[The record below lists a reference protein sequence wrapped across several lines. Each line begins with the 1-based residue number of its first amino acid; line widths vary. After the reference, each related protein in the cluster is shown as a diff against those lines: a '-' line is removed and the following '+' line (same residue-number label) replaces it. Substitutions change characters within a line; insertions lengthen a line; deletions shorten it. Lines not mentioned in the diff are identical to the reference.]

1 MQEPS
6 PYLVQRTYRQAE
18 PDTVELSAEAAP
30 EGPALNLRDY
40 WRVVRKHLELI
51 AAVFFGAVFLT
62 GMIVLAMTPYYTAKS
77 LLLIEQSGPQVLNI
91 KDLIAEP
98 PNDNQHDYYQT
109 QYEILAA
116 RSLAAQVIKSLEL
129 EEHPLFRRGGIF
141 AALWHGVR
149 SVAGA
154 ISPRAGSTPRAATLG
169 VSPEIID
176 AYLSRLSIT
185 PRPDTR
191 LVAVEFSTP
200 DPVLSARIVNAH
212 VQTYI
217 RQGMELHAQAG
228 REAQHFLEDKLIDLR
243 ERVEKS
249 EAALNAYR
257 RDRGIVTFELHDRG
271 RIMMQNLSDLS
282 KALTTAETA
291 RIDLEAQE
299 ELIHKGDY
307 ASLPAVVSS
316 TLIQNL
322 KGAVAQLSAQYAAMA
337 DQFNDDYPPLSELK
351 AKLEDS
357 RKHLDLEV
365 QRMAQSV
372 ESSYQAALAR
382 ERDLEAEVQVE
393 KTRAMALNDASLQDA
408 VLAREV
414 DTNRQLYRSV
424 LERMK
429 EIGVASE
436 VPSSN
441 VSVVDK
447 ADPPAYPSSPRR
459 LLDLALAGFLGAFG
473 GIALAFLI
481 EHMDDGLKHPEGVER
496 YLGLPHLGAAP
507 DFMSLGGRAYRPL
520 SYQPR
525 VMPAADSNGAAS
537 GTYGR
542 EVIVSLSRFSAASE
556 AYRAIRTAILLSRA
570 GEPPRTI
577 LIASGTNGEGKT
589 VTAINTAFAFAQVGR
604 RTVLLD
610 ADLRRSRCHEVLRVD
625 NHCGLTEVLVGQK
638 KLDEVIHP
646 TAASGLFF
654 MSAGSVPPNPTEL
667 LGSDKMRETLA
678 ALTAQYDCVLIDA
691 APIMPV
697 SDTVI
702 LSTMVDGVLFVAGPR
717 TPKQMIRSACSRLHH
732 VGAKIFGVVLNQVNL
747 HGPEYYRYG
756 YSYYSYHKNSPAEE
770 TASSSDLNQS
780 MG

>member
-6 PYLVQRTYRQAE
+6 PYFVQRTYARRE
-18 PDTVELSAEAAP
+18 PEAVEVRSEAASD
-30 EGPALNLRDY
+30 GPAPNLRDY
-40 WRVVRKHLELI
+40 WCVVRKHLELI
-51 AAVFFGAVFLT
+51 VAVCFGVLFLT
-62 GMIVLAMTPYYTAKS
+62 GMIVLAMTPSYTAKS
-77 LLLIEQSGPQVLNI
+77 MLLIEQSGPQVLNI
-91 KDLIAEP
+91 KDLVAER

-109 QYEILAA
+109 QYEILGA

-129 EEHPLFRRGGIF
+129 EDHPLFNDGGAGGFLAGLWRGAKSLFGTVSSGAAVTPKA
-141 AALWHGVR
+141 AALGVR
-149 SVAGA
+149 PA
-154 ISPRAGSTPRAATLG
+154 
-169 VSPEIID
+169 IID
-176 AYLSRLSIT
+176 AYLKRLSIM

-200 DPVLSARIVNAH
+200 DPALSARIVNAH

-257 RDRGIVTFELHDRG
+257 RERGIVTFELHDRG

-282 KALTTAETA
+282 KALTGAETA

-307 ASLPAVVSS
+307 TSLPAVVNS
-316 TLIQNL
+316 TLIQSL
-322 KGAVAQLSAQYAAMA
+322 KGEVAQQSAQYAAMA

-351 AKLEDS
+351 AKLGDS

-365 QRMAQSV
+365 QRVAQSV

-382 ERDLEAEVQVE
+382 EKDLEAEVQVE

-414 DTNRQLYRSV
+414 DANRQLYRSV

-459 LLDLALAGFLGAFG
+459 MLDLALAGSLGLFG
-473 GIALAFLI
+473 GVALAFLL
-481 EHMDDGLKHPEGVER
+481 ESLDDGLRDPEEVER
-496 YLGLPHLGAAP
+496 YLGLPHLGAVP
-507 DFMSLGGRAYRPL
+507 DFMNLTKAVSGPDNNGTRLG
-520 SYQPR
+520 SY
-525 VMPAADSNGAAS
+525 GK
-537 GTYGR
+537 
-542 EVIVSLSRFSAASE
+542 EVVVSRSRFSAASE

-570 GEPPRTI
+570 GQPPRTI

-589 VTAINTAFAFAQVGR
+589 ITAINTAFAFAQVGR

-610 ADLRRSRCHEVLRVD
+610 ADLRRSRCHEVLRLD

-646 TAASGLFF
+646 TAANGLFF
-654 MSAGSVPPNPTEL
+654 MSAGSLPPNPTEL
-667 LGSDKMRETLA
+667 LGSDKMREILA
-678 ALTAQYDCVLIDA
+678 ALTAEYDCVLIDA

-717 TPKQMIRSACSRLHH
+717 TPKQMIRSASSRLHH
-732 VGAKIFGVVLNQVNL
+732 VGAKIFGVVLNQINPQA
-747 HGPEYYRYG
+747 PEYYRYG
-756 YSYYSYHKNSPAEE
+756 YSHYAYHKNNE
-770 TASSSDLNQS
+770 TETDSGTVFNQS
-780 MG
+780 AG